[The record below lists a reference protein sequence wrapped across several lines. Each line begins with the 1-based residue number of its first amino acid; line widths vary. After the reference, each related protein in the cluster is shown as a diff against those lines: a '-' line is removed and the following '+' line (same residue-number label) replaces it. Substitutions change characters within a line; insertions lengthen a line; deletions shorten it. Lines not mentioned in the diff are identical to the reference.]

1 MTAAILQA
9 RMSSSRLPNKV
20 LLPILGRP
28 MLARQVE
35 RIQRAKCVDRLIVAT
50 STGSNDDSIAGLAA
64 DLDVACYRGSLDDVL
79 DRYYQAAKQAS
90 ADHVIRLTGDCPLAD
105 PDLIDRVFEFYLENH
120 FDYASNA
127 RVPAFHDGLDVEVFS
142 FKVLEQAWREAVLP
156 SHREHV
162 TFFMSEQPKRFSL
175 GDYNSGP
182 DLSFLRWTVD
192 NREDFDLVLRIYES
206 LYPQNPE
213 FTTADI
219 LALLEREPAVKTLN
233 SKYVRNAGWEPAFKK
248 DREWFSKNQ

>member
-9 RMSSSRLPNKV
+9 RMSSSRLPRKV
-20 LLPILGRP
+20 LHPILGRP
-28 MLARQVE
+28 MLARQIE
-35 RIQRAKCVDRLIVAT
+35 RIQRAKCIDQLIVAT
-50 STGSNDDSIAGLAA
+50 SIGSDDDPIASLAA

-79 DRYYQAAKQAS
+79 DRYYQAAKGAS

-105 PDLIDRVFEFYLENH
+105 PNLIDQVFQFYLENE

-127 RVPAFHDGLDVEVFS
+127 RVPAFPDGLDVEAFS
-142 FKVLEQAWREAVLP
+142 FTVLEQAWREAVVP

-162 TFFMSEQPKRFSL
+162 TFFIIEHPNRFSL
-175 GDYNSGP
+175 GDFGSAL
-182 DLSFLRWTVD
+182 DLSYLRWTVD
-192 NREDFDLVLRIYES
+192 NPEDCELVRRIYET
-206 LYPQNPE
+206 LYPENPE

-219 LALLEREPAVKTLN
+219 LALLEREPALKTLN

-248 DREWFSKNQ
+248 DREWVSKNQ